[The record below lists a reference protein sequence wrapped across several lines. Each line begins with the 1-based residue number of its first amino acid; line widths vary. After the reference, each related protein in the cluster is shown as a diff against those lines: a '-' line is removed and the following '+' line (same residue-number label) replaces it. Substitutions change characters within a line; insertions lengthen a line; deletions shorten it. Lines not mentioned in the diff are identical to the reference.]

1 MKKEVVLNILS
12 ELGFIPEKL
21 EEAGYQIE
29 YEWLKIVFIG
39 DEDESC
45 VTFIVPQ
52 TYIITDEN
60 RTAVYSAIVQL
71 NGMLRYAQAYVMNDN
86 QVWIS
91 YIHYLADTIPSADL
105 IEHMITAVSFATAKF
120 HEIINSHENNR

>member
-1 MKKEVVLNILS
+1 MKTDIVLNILS
-12 ELGFIPEKL
+12 ELGFIPKKL

-39 DEDESC
+39 DEDESS

-60 RTAVYSAIVQL
+60 RSAAYNAIVRL

-91 YIHYLADTIPSADL
+91 YIHYLADTIPTIGL
-105 IEHMITAVSFATAKF
+105 IEHMITAVSLATAKF
-120 HEIINSHENNR
+120 HKIINSNENNW

>member
-1 MKKEVVLNILS
+1 MKKDIVLNILS

-21 EEAGYQIE
+21 EEARYQIE

-39 DEDESC
+39 DNDESSI
-45 VTFIVPQ
+45 TFIVPQ

-60 RTAVYSAIVQL
+60 RTDVYDAIVRL
-71 NGMLRYAQAYVMNDN
+71 NGILRYGQAYVMYDN

-91 YIHYLADTIPSADL
+91 YIHYLADTIPSPDL
-105 IEHMITAVSFATAKF
+105 IEHIITAVSFATAKF
-120 HEIINSHENNR
+120 HEIIDRHEDNG

>member
-1 MKKEVVLNILS
+1 MKTDIVLNILS

-21 EEAGYQIE
+21 EEARYQIE

-39 DEDESC
+39 DDDESS

-52 TYIITDEN
+52 TFIITDEN
-60 RTAVYSAIVQL
+60 RTAVYDAIVRL
-71 NGMLRYAQAYVMNDN
+71 NGILRYAQAYVMYDN

-91 YIHYLADTIPSADL
+91 YIHYLADTIPSPDL
-105 IEHMITAVSFATAKF
+105 IEHIITAVSFATAKF
-120 HEIINSHENNR
+120 HEIINGHENNG

>member
-1 MKKEVVLNILS
+1 MKKDIVLNILS

-21 EEAGYQIE
+21 EEARYQIE

-39 DEDESC
+39 DDDESS

-52 TYIITDEN
+52 TFIITDEN
-60 RTAVYSAIVQL
+60 RTAVYDAIVRL
-71 NGMLRYAQAYVMNDN
+71 NGILRYGQAYVMYDN

-91 YIHYLADTIPSADL
+91 YIHYLADTIPSPDL
-105 IEHMITAVSFATAKF
+105 IEHIITAVSFATAKF
-120 HEIINSHENNR
+120 HEIIDRHEDNG